1 MQIIDDKKK
10 LLKMLKIFPKIMLY
24 FYYDISRRLTVEL
37 LEDYAVSSKTDRLS
51 WVIPK
56 HITLE
61 TLADKIL
68 EQEEKT
74 NIPLTEEM
82 FNELNNPEEW
92 RPFHLTHDYLNDPL
106 IKQ

>member
-1 MQIIDDKKK
+1 MTIIDDKKK
-10 LLKMLKIFPKIMLY
+10 LLKLFKIFPKIMLY

-51 WVIPK
+51 WVIPG

-61 TLADKIL
+61 TLAYKML

-74 NIPLTEEM
+74 DIPLKKCSVNSIILRNGVL
-82 FNELNNPEEW
+82 F
-92 RPFHLTHDYLNDPL
+92 
-106 IKQ
+106 I

>member
-1 MQIIDDKKK
+1 MTIIDDKKK
-10 LLKMLKIFPKIMLY
+10 LFQLFKIFPKIMLY

-51 WVIPK
+51 WVIPG

-61 TLADKIL
+61 TLAYKML

-74 NIPLTEEM
+74 DIPLPEEM
-82 FNELNNPEEW
+82 FSELNNPEEW
-92 RPFHLTHDYLNDPL
+92 RPFHLTHDCLNGQL